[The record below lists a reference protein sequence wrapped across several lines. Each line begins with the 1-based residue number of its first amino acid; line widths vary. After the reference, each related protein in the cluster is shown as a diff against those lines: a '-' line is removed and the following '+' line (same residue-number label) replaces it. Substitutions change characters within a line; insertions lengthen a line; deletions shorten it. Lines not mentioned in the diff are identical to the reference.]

1 MVSQGEGIIALVTG
15 GYKNLGL
22 QISRKLK
29 EAGYTVVVTYRT
41 NEKKAREAAEK
52 FDLHIYETDPSDSG
66 DVLELFAWIES
77 NVGSVSV
84 VVNNVSSF
92 PTGPLKSL
100 SIEEFE
106 EAFTSSVFAS
116 NLVINRALPT
126 MMEKGAGRII
136 NIGMAGTD
144 KIKGYK
150 DVAAH
155 AAAKTALTVLTRSW
169 ARELRSEKINVNMVS
184 PGIIDYPWRDE
195 RWRERMRKIAP
206 SGKLTKPEEVADAV
220 VYLIERPDVTGR
232 IVEVDPT
239 FIRTSI

>member
-1 MVSQGEGIIALVTG
+1 MASKNEGIVALVTG

-22 QISRKLK
+22 HISRKLK
-29 EAGYTVVVTYRT
+29 EAGYNVVVTYRT
-41 NEKKAREAAEK
+41 SEKKARETAKK
-52 FDLHIYETDPSDSG
+52 FDLHIYEADLTDSG

-77 NVGSVSV
+77 NIGTVSV
-84 VVNNVSSF
+84 IVNNVSSF
-92 PTGPLKSL
+92 PTGPLKST

-106 EAFTSSVFAS
+106 GAFKSSVFAS

-126 MMEKGAGRII
+126 MMEKGAGRIV

-144 KIKGYK
+144 KIKDYR

-169 ARELRSEKINVNMVS
+169 ARELKADKINVNMVS
-184 PGIIDYPWRDE
+184 PGIIDYPWRDD
-195 RWRERMRKIAP
+195 RWREKMRKIAP
-206 SGKLTKPEEVADAV
+206 SGKLTKPEEVAQAV

-239 FIRTSI
+239 FIRSLI